1 MKDRKNEASTRRK
14 ISKYTR
20 GGENHP
26 RQALDLVHEKQADD
40 FNKFLVNF
48 LQHEPIDNDN
58 DITMFPTDEDDF
70 MLPLLSNTDLSPTT
84 DNDRKRTRSP
94 LITESSIDNPSTVSD
109 SQSEILNLNRAQN
122 KKSRK

>member
-1 MKDRKNEASTRRK
+1 
-14 ISKYTR
+14 
-20 GGENHP
+20 
-26 RQALDLVHEKQADD
+26 
-40 FNKFLVNF
+40 
-48 LQHEPIDNDN
+48 
-58 DITMFPTDEDDF
+58 MFPTDEDDF

-94 LITESSIDNPSTVSD
+94 LITESFIDNPSTDSD

>member
-1 MKDRKNEASTRRK
+1 MYRWYSSNC
-14 ISKYTR
+14 
-20 GGENHP
+20 
-26 RQALDLVHEKQADD
+26 
-40 FNKFLVNF
+40 FLYYD
-48 LQHEPIDNDN
+48 EPIDNDN

-94 LITESSIDNPSTVSD
+94 LITESFIDNPSTDDSD